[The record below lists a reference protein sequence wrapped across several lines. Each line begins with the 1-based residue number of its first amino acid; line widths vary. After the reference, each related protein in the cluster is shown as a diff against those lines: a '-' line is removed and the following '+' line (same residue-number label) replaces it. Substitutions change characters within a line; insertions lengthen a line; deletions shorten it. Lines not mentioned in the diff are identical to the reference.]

1 MRTLAAIALLCVA
14 GAAGAGPEEAAVQV
28 VRTGSRDG
36 SGSGTVIHCGK
47 AGSLVLTNWHVAP
60 DPTSRFAVRHGGRS
74 YPAQWVAA
82 DDRTDLALLRV
93 DARLPAAELA
103 DESPA
108 VGTELRQWGCSEG
121 GPPKAKAGRLLAET
135 ARAVVWTPFGRAT
148 TADTCRVDITP
159 QFGDSGAAL
168 VDPDGRVVAVI
179 YCGDVA
185 TQLQSDGPPVK
196 TLVAPETCVGLAD
209 IRRFLGRYPAD

>member
-1 MRTLAAIALLCVA
+1 MRTLAALALLSLA
-14 GAAGAGPEEAAVQV
+14 GSAGAGPEEAAVQV
-28 VRTGSRDG
+28 IRTGPRDG
-36 SGSGTVIHCGK
+36 FGSGTVVHTGK

-60 DPTSRFAVRHGGRS
+60 DPTGRFTVRHGGRT

-82 DDRTDLALLRV
+82 DDRTDLALLRL

-103 DESPA
+103 EDFPE

-121 GPPKAKAGRLLAET
+121 GPPKAKAGRMLAET

-148 TADTCRVDITP
+148 TADTCRVEITP
-159 QFGDSGAAL
+159 EFGDSGAAL
-168 VDPDGRVVAVI
+168 VDAADRVVAVV

-185 TQLQSDGPPVK
+185 TQLRSDGTRVRA
-196 TLVAPETCVGLAD
+196 LVAPETCVALAD
-209 IRRFLGRYPAD
+209 IKRFLARHAAE